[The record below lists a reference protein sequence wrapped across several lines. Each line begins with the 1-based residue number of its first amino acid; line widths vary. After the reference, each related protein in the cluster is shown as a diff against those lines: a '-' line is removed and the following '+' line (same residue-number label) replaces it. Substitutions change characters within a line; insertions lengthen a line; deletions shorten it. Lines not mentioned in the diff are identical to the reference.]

1 MDRWRIERERER
13 EREREK
19 DRERKRGEW
28 RGESGK
34 GKEQRKGREIE
45 TRRIRP
51 QGWVVS
57 IAEWD
62 VFDECQ
68 ESSHA

>member
-1 MDRWRIERERER
+1 MDRWRIERERE
-13 EREREK
+13 
-19 DRERKRGEW
+19 RERKRGEW